1 MQDELASQEQAVS
14 FDLAASSKGYSPKKN
29 RGSKYQNVSHIL
41 KAKGKSGKPIYLRFD
56 VKKSKNKKQNEDWL
70 WIEFKNAQG
79 ESGWVHGDAHFV
91 AFQRHEDFIIVNR
104 KELVEWL
111 GSSSKIRYDLPFVNL
126 AKRAKYRI
134 YQRNNKHEQIT
145 QIHINDL
152 KQLKSFQLWKKKDAI
167 SA

>member
-1 MQDELASQEQAVS
+1 VQDELASQEQAVS

-134 YQRNNKHEQIT
+134 YQRNSKHEQIT